1 MSEKI
6 DNLQKPTPSQ
16 FNKAV
21 DRGLQE
27 MKDRIKFLSENVR
40 GAQTLKSGMLGQ
52 TSMGR
57 ETQLEYKKEL
67 EKKQKEY
74 EEARADAATAKAN
87 YPKIY
92 DKGNFTVMTVDPA
105 NLVQRWP
112 YSSELVRSQRGRK
125 ASASGEKN

>member
-27 MKDRIKFLSENVR
+27 MEDRIKFLSENVR

-52 TSMGR
+52 TRMGR

-74 EEARADAATAKAN
+74 EQARSDAAIAKAN

-125 ASASGEKN
+125 ASSSQEKD